1 MTSTPIDASGTTLA
15 NWRSAAYN
23 RWAFRH
29 VDEFMAT
36 APIVN
41 RGARRPLPDDPM
53 PRSFAGF
60 RLRAAGGATLGLEE
74 FLRQTRTDGLLV
86 LVDGRVALEWRD
98 EGMRSDTRHILMSAS
113 KSVVGLLCGALVE
126 RGLLVADAPVTEL
139 LPELAATGYAG
150 ATVRHLLDMRADPG
164 LDAQDL
170 RRYAAATNWEP
181 AAPGA
186 GGTGLHDFFRSLP
199 ARRGVHGGALRYL
212 SANTDLLGWLMER
225 ATGRPFADLV
235 SEILWT
241 PLGAEHPGAVTLDR
255 AGAARATGGL
265 CASLRDFA
273 RIGLALLPAGPHSHA
288 EPADAAHAPSATAT
302 AAAAAAGAPRPTAT
316 SAAWV
321 ADIAGNGDREAWAN
335 GEFAR
340 AFAGLAMRYRSGWY
354 VLDDA
359 PQTLFAMGIHGQ
371 HLFVDR
377 ANRLVIAKLSCQ
389 PDALDPVATGLTLR
403 AVAEIRRCV
412 GLAPGA

>member
-170 RRYAAATNWEP
+170 RRYAAATNWDP

-186 GGTGLHDFFRSLP
+186 GSAGLHEFFRSLP
-199 ARRGVHGGALRYL
+199 ARRGTHGGPLRYL

-225 ATGRPFADLV
+225 ATGGPFADLV

-265 CASLRDFA
+265 CASLGDFA
-273 RIGLALLPAGPHSHA
+273 RIGLALLAASPNRHA
-288 EPADAAHAPSATAT
+288 EPQGTP
-302 AAAAAAGAPRPTAT
+302 GPTAT

-321 ADIAGNGDREAWAN
+321 DDIAANGDREAWAN

-354 VLDDA
+354 VLDDG

-389 PDALDPVATGLTLR
+389 PDALDPAATGLTLR
-403 AVAEIRRCV
+403 AVAEIRRCA